1 MKINPGVVVPNGAI
15 RSSLYIYMNK
25 TYKLIMVALA
35 AAAGL
40 LAAGGLFLG
49 MARSA
54 AVTTAAIAAAP
65 LLGGWLIFT
74 APPKKRVPH
83 LLGLAAFGL
92 IVGLAGYVLPLSQ
105 VSRIMLGYLAWYALV
120 EAAGWLKQA
129 VRHNSKTPAC

>member
-1 MKINPGVVVPNGAI
+1 MAHHT
-15 RSSLYIYMNK
+15 IYMNT
-25 TYKLIMVALA
+25 TYKLIVLALA
-35 AAAGL
+35 AAVGL

-65 LLGGWLIFT
+65 LLGGWLLFA
-74 APPKKRVPH
+74 APPEKRMPH

-92 IVGLAGYVLPLSQ
+92 IVGLAGCVLPLSQ

-120 EAAGWLKQA
+120 EAAAWLGQP
-129 VRHNSKTPAC
+129 VRRNLP